1 VLHKVLAEA
10 HIPMFF
16 HVSNMFC
23 ACLPYSSMC
32 SLAKVC
38 PAVLL
43 IWRASVII
51 NVHPFLA
58 VVVSE
63 ANCKA
68 RSGIVVGIDYDNEI
82 TCEGRKCDSISRE
95 FARVCV
101 AAGESI
107 VRGMLVVKY
116 KPSALLIDVLVMGKV
131 ESLELWIRI
140 GSRVNT
146 WYPVKAGSR
155 GYQI

>member
-1 VLHKVLAEA
+1 MLHKVLAIA

-16 HVSNMFC
+16 HVLSILC

-32 SLAKVC
+32 SLAKVR

-43 IWRASVII
+43 IWRVSVII

-58 VVVSE
+58 VVASE
-63 ANCKA
+63 ADCEA
-68 RSGIVVGIDYDNEI
+68 RFGIIVGIDYDNEI
-82 TCEGRKCDSISRE
+82 TCEGRKCDSISHE
-95 FARVCV
+95 FARVC
-101 AAGESI
+101 AGAGESI

-116 KPSALLIDVLVMGKV
+116 KFTTLLIDVLVMGKV
-131 ESLELWIRI
+131 ESPELWIRS

-146 WYPVKAGSR
+146 RYPLKAGTR
-155 GYQI
+155 A

>member
-1 VLHKVLAEA
+1 MLHKVLAVA
-10 HIPMFF
+10 LTSMFF

-51 NVHPFLA
+51 NVHPSLA

-63 ANCKA
+63 ANCKV
-68 RSGIVVGIDYDNEI
+68 RFGIVVGIDYDNEI

-95 FARVCV
+95 FVRVC
-101 AAGESI
+101 AAAVESI
-107 VRGMLVVKY
+107 VRGMLVIKY
-116 KPSALLIDVLVMGKV
+116 KVRTLLVDVLMMGEIK
-131 ESLELWIRI
+131 SLELWIRS

-146 WYPVKAGSR
+146 RYPVKAGTR
-155 GYQI
+155 G